1 MQVALVTSKLQEV
14 KGGNV
19 VDEKGT
25 PKRGMPEHALVHM
38 STQVWY
44 ALNGLNK
51 IEPSRHGP
59 HEAGGR
65 GLTGKQNVLIMA
77 KSANFGTETKSAVLS
92 LHSITQG

>member
-44 ALNGLNK
+44 ALNE
-51 IEPSRHGP
+51 IDPSRHGP
-59 HEAGGR
+59 HEAVGR

-77 KSANFGTETKSAVLS
+77 KSANFGTEIKSAVLS